1 MLLEWVTERAV
12 EGEEVSKEVGGHA
25 MRPVGH
31 DRDAGFDCQ
40 HGGSYRSTEECCVAA
55 AGQTG
60 GAGVQPEA
68 SVMVQVSA
76 DSKRVTVGRLYIPK
90 VDSTRFAFQ
99 LPSQVVLLLNY
110 STRLEVY
117 VGQRLSFK
125 SFLYSQH
132 PAQCLAHSKGPLLE
146 PFHKWSPYIGS
157 KLNCLKNSSDDII
170 PLAFGALHCLE
181 IKS

>member
-1 MLLEWVTERAV
+1 MPCGCSGT
-12 EGEEVSKEVGGHA
+12 
-25 MRPVGH
+25 
-31 DRDAGFDCQ
+31 DR
-40 HGGSYRSTEECCVAA
+40 
-55 AGQTG
+55 
-60 GAGVQPEA
+60 VQLEA
-68 SVMVQVSA
+68 SLMVQVSA
-76 DSKRVTVGRLYIPK
+76 DSKRVTVGRQCIPK

-99 LPSQVVLLLNY
+99 LPFQLVLLLNY
-110 STRLEVY
+110 STRLEVH

-132 PAQCLAHSKGPLLE
+132 PAPCLAHSKGPLLE

>member
-1 MLLEWVTERAV
+1 MMHA
-12 EGEEVSKEVGGHA
+12 EG
-25 MRPVGH
+25 
-31 DRDAGFDCQ
+31 GFHQIC
-40 HGGSYRSTEECCVAA
+40 
-55 AGQTG
+55 
-60 GAGVQPEA
+60 
-68 SVMVQVSA
+68 
-76 DSKRVTVGRLYIPK
+76 
-90 VDSTRFAFQ
+90 FQ
-99 LPSQVVLLLNY
+99 LLSQVLLLLNY

-125 SFLYSQH
+125 SSLYSQH

-170 PLAFGALHCLE
+170 PLAFGALRCLE

>member
-76 DSKRVTVGRLYIPK
+76 DSKRVTVGRRYIPK

-125 SFLYSQH
+125 SFLCSQH
-132 PAQCLAHSKGPLLE
+132 PAQCLAHSKSPLLE